1 MNEIKLFDNK
11 ELELSVR
18 AIMNEDGSISA
29 SVDDVLKLFNITI
42 NQVNRILSKYN
53 DNKYKINYNDEWIHE
68 SVFYLLLMN
77 MNDKQS
83 LDIQKHLVEILAQIK
98 KTGGYVPISNKDSN
112 DDILQNAFKIA
123 EKTLKTNSFK
133 NNYNINDLFNNI
145 SNVRF
150 DENGSI
156 LYDTKEVAIGLGFIK
171 IDRKN
176 GKEYIRA
183 DYPRI
188 NKFINEFG
196 CSYKIK
202 KGDFIPLDIVWKLY
216 DKSKSP
222 NKHKFAQFLC
232 ESLNIEKP
240 IIQCEKRR
248 ELKFID
254 ELEIVLKELNINDGV
269 KQYAIQSDDKTYYRI
284 DYYIPSLKLAIEYDE
299 NEHKSYTY
307 EQQEGRQIYIEN
319 KLHCEFIRIN
329 DNNSNLKNIGIIIN
343 SILRQFKN
351 NQQEES
357 A

>member
-1 MNEIKLFDNK
+1 MNEIKLFSNE
-11 ELELSVR
+11 ELGLSVR

-29 SVDDVLKLFNITI
+29 SAEDVLKLFNITI
-42 NQVNRILSKYN
+42 NQANRILSKYN
-53 DNKYKINYNDEWIHE
+53 DDKHKINCNDKWIHE

-83 LDIQKHLVEILAQIK
+83 LNIQKHLIEILIQIK
-98 KTGGYVPISNKDSN
+98 KTGGYIPISNKDSN

-133 NNYNINDLFNNI
+133 NNYNTSNLFNNI

-150 DENGSI
+150 DENGNI
-156 LYDTKEVAIGLGFIK
+156 LYDVKEVAIGLEFIK
-171 IDRKN
+171 IDRKK
-176 GKEYIRA
+176 GKEYIRV

-188 NKFINEFG
+188 NKFINEFD

-240 IIQCEKRR
+240 IIQCEKRK

-254 ELEIVLKELNINDGV
+254 ELKIILKELNINDGIQ
-269 KQYAIQSDDKTYYRI
+269 QYPVQFNDNIYYRI
-284 DYYIPSLKLAIEYDE
+284 DFYIPSLNLAIEYDE
-299 NEHKSYTY
+299 NYHKYYTY
-307 EQQEGRQIYIEN
+307 EQHEGRQEYIEE
-319 KLHCEFIRIN
+319 KLGCKFIRIS
-329 DNNSNLKNIGIIIN
+329 DDKSNLENIGIVINNIIKQ
-343 SILRQFKN
+343 IKN
-351 NQQEES
+351 ETKES